1 MSDATSSH
9 SPSSDPRITPAM
21 EDYLK
26 AIYGL
31 QIQDG
36 PVTNQALADELG
48 YSGASIT
55 NMQKRL
61 HELQLLVLEP
71 YKGVTLTPAGTAVA
85 LEVIRHHRLLELY
98 LANTLGMDLDAVH
111 AEADRLEHHV
121 SEQLEALI
129 AAALGFPEFDPH
141 GDPIPAPDLTVIE
154 VDDTLLRE
162 AGSTEKLVVTRV
174 SDRNAEIVRL
184 LVASGITPGI
194 ELRSVTLLND
204 ELGAI
209 LELTNG
215 ESVAISEESVAAIR
229 VRVLD

>member
-1 MSDATSSH
+1 
-9 SPSSDPRITPAM
+9 M

-31 QIQDG
+31 QVEGG

-71 YKGVTLTPAGTAVA
+71 YKGVVLTPAGTAVA

-98 LANTLGMDLDAVH
+98 LASTLGMDLDAVH

-141 GDPIPAPDLTVIE
+141 GDPIPAPDLTVVE
-154 VDDTLLRE
+154 LDDIPLRD
-162 AGSTEKLVVTRV
+162 AKSPSNLVVTRV
-174 SDRNAEIVRL
+174 SDRNAETVRL
-184 LVASGITPGI
+184 LVASGIIPGV
-194 ELRSVTLLND
+194 ELNAVTFLKD
-204 ELGAI
+204 TSGAV
-209 LELTNG
+209 LELASG
-215 ESVAISEESVAAIR
+215 ESVAISEESVEAIR
-229 VRVLD
+229 VRVSD